1 MKTSFCYLY
10 IFLLIVISA
19 ACKKE
24 SAGNNAPQKLKSYT
38 EEITVLGGG
47 HTVETFNISYD
58 AQDRIT
64 SVVSTTKPGHRL
76 VYQYSNEN
84 QFTFDKYEDNKVTLH
99 NTYYINGS
107 LSLIDSTYQYNIQR
121 DTSSVKYMYDS
132 DKKLVKQKQYILSYL
147 VPPVL
152 YNTVTFQYDLKG
164 TLTKESDNY
173 HETTYGYDEHI
184 NNTVQTEPFY
194 FPFKQ
199 QLPTHTFTIRFG
211 TTITTEH
218 IYAFDSNNR
227 VIKETAKSNDGKV
240 AITTYTYQ

>member
-1 MKTSFCYLY
+1 MKTSICYLY

-24 SAGNNAPQKLKSYT
+24 SAGSNAPQKLKSYT
-38 EEITVLGGG
+38 EDFTALGIG
-47 HTVETFNISYD
+47 HVVETFNISYD

-64 SVVSTTKPGHRL
+64 SVVSATKPGHKL

-99 NTYYINGS
+99 NTYFING
-107 LSLIDSTYQYNIQR
+107 LSLVDSTYQYNNQR

-132 DKKLVKQKQYILSYL
+132 EKKLVKQKQYILSYR

-164 TLTKESDNY
+164 TLTKESDSY
-173 HETTYGYDEHI
+173 YETTYGYDEHI
-184 NNTVQTEPFY
+184 NNTVQVEPFY

-199 QLPTHTFTIRFG
+199 QLPTHTFTTRFG
-211 TTITTEH
+211 TTNTTEH
-218 IYAFDSNNR
+218 TYTFDSNKR
-227 VIKETAKSNDGKV
+227 VISEKALSSDGRV
-240 AITTYTYQ
+240 TIRTYTYQ